1 MALYALDG
9 FERCVPHLADSSI
22 DKRSWCVVHA
32 DSGQVIL
39 CLWYRRADVGI
50 VDSVRRFHGELSVHI
65 HHAVSCIIIGDLT
78 IHNVSWLQ
86 FSKRDTPEGDELEA
100 VWCENC
106 LKQLVTKPP
115 RGPYVLD
122 LVLSDLASGIR
133 CKVVPGTRG
142 NDLESL
148 LATVQ
153 IKIFAAHPVGR
164 AVYDFKKA
172 DCPQPRL
179 CLLETDWRS
188 ILALSGDEATDA
200 MVQRILDAVAL
211 TIPFRVVNAKVLAH
225 PWLNDS
231 CVRALQRKR
240 KAFGS
245 PTFELRRDE
254 CSQVFLEAYYRYVA
268 KTREDPK
275 KRPPTSR
282 RWWELSSSLLQR
294 GVARERIL
302 PLKREDVFW
311 ALSPAER
318 ASELAWVFSIEII
331 IAEQHRKRAYG
342 ARAYNKSK
350 DAQSP
355 SAFGRHY
362 VCPSHCPR
370 RHVGHRSGSAPNTC
384 AQSVRC

>member
-1 MALYALDG
+1 MRWFSGSLMQ
-9 FERCVPHLADSSI
+9 S
-22 DKRSWCVVHA
+22 RSQ
-32 DSGQVIL
+32 S
-39 CLWYRRADVGI
+39 
-50 VDSVRRFHGELSVHI
+50 
-65 HHAVSCIIIGDLT
+65 
-78 IHNVSWLQ
+78 
-86 FSKRDTPEGDELEA
+86 
-100 VWCENC
+100 
-106 LKQLVTKPP
+106 
-115 RGPYVLD
+115 
-122 LVLSDLASGIR
+122 
-133 CKVVPGTRG
+133 
-142 NDLESL
+142 
-148 LATVQ
+148 
-153 IKIFAAHPVGR
+153 
-164 AVYDFKKA
+164 
-172 DCPQPRL
+172 
-179 CLLETDWRS
+179 
-188 ILALSGDEATDA
+188 
-200 MVQRILDAVAL
+200 
-211 TIPFRVVNAKVLAH
+211 PFRVVNAKVLAH

-302 PLKREDVFW
+302 PFKREDDFW

-331 IAEQHRKRAYG
+331 IAEQHGKRAYG